1 MLWRMRVV
9 PFGWRM
15 LVAEWLFEILSEE
28 IPSRMQPM
36 AQEQLRGLA
45 ETEFQ
50 EQGLEFETIRTF
62 VTPRRLTLVVEG
74 LPLKTVERVEEK
86 KGPRVDAPAQAI
98 EGFLKT
104 AGVSREACDILDTP
118 KGQFLSVAIKQPG
131 QLTESILSKTALS
144 LLEKFRWP
152 KSMRWR
158 SSSITWVRPL
168 RGLLCLFDGK
178 VVSFSYAGIEASNS
192 TQGHRFLAPTPFEVQ
207 NFKDYEKKLHDHF
220 VILDWQER
228 RQIIKAGVSK
238 VAGEL
243 TPLKDESLLDEV
255 TGLVEWPVA
264 LKGKVDKHFMNLPLE
279 VITTPMRVHQRYFPL
294 MNREGKLAPYFGV
307 VANVEAPDQGKA
319 IIIGNERVLRARLA
333 DAQFFWEQDQKHPLE
348 RFNLSL
354 KTRLFHQHLGSVFT
368 KVERL
373 VTLCMRMAEKAGTDP
388 RIMARAALLSKADL
402 ASQMVNEFPE
412 LQGIMGRYYAQNQKE
427 NAEVAQALEEQY
439 WPKTSGGK
447 TPDALPS
454 LILAM
459 ADRLDTLVGFFAI
472 GIAPTGSKDPFALR
486 RAGLGLI
493 ALALNP
499 SFSLSML
506 ETLGWSY
513 DCYPWDELAVPQLK
527 DREET
532 LADLWKFLLE
542 RFKFFLRDVQESP
555 YDHVEAV
562 LSVADQNPNL
572 FDLSLR
578 VKALD
583 QLMDGE
589 DGKNLLVAYKRAS
602 NILKIEEDKDKCT
615 YEGQVNKEL
624 FDLDE
629 ESEFFKSLSQKLPEI
644 EGFVKKGDFVK
655 AVQDLAT
662 LRPVVDRFFD
672 KVVVNTEDKN
682 KRVNRLHLLA
692 YFRKTLHQLADFSK
706 IES

>member
-1 MLWRMRVV
+1 M
-9 PFGWRM
+9 
-15 LVAEWLFEILSEE
+15 AEWLFEILSEE
-28 IPSRMQPM
+28 IPSRMQEA
-36 AQEQLRGLA
+36 AQEQLKSLA
-45 ETEFQ
+45 ETELQ
-50 EQGLEFETIRTF
+50 AEGLGFETIRTF

-74 LPLKTVERVEEK
+74 LPLKTPERVEEK
-86 KGPRVDAPAQAI
+86 KGPRVGAPVQAI

-118 KGQFLSVAIKQPG
+118 KGQFLSVTIKQSG
-131 QLTESILSKTALS
+131 QLTESILSKMALS

-152 KSMRWR
+152 KSMRWG
-158 SSSITWVRPL
+158 SSPITWVRPL
-168 RGLLCLFDGK
+168 RGLLCVFNGK
-178 VVSFSYAGIEASNS
+178 VVSFSYAGIESSNT

-207 NFKDYEKKLHDHF
+207 NFKDYKKKLRDHF

-228 RQIIKAGVSK
+228 RQIVQAGVAK

-255 TGLVEWPVA
+255 TGLVEWPVP
-264 LKGKVDKHFMNLPLE
+264 LKGKVDEHFMNLPLE

-294 MNREGKLAPYFGV
+294 MDNQGKLAPYFGV
-307 VANVEAPDQGKA
+307 VANVEAPDQGKT
-319 IIIGNERVLRARLA
+319 IVIGNERVLRARLA
-333 DAQFFWEQDQKHPLE
+333 DAQFFWEQDQKQPLE
-348 RFNLSL
+348 HFNVSL
-354 KTRLFHQHLGSVFT
+354 KTRLFHQHLGSVFA

-373 VTLCMRMAEKAGTDP
+373 VKLSTQMAERGGADP
-388 RIMARAALLSKADL
+388 KIVGRAALLSKADL

-412 LQGIMGRYYAQNQKE
+412 VQGIMGRYYAQNQKE
-427 NAEVAQALEEQY
+427 NAEVARALEEQY
-439 WPKTSGGK
+439 WPKASGGK
-447 TPDALPS
+447 TPDTLPS

-472 GIAPTGSKDPFALR
+472 GITPTGSKDPFALR

-499 SFSLSML
+499 RFTLSML
-506 ETLGWSY
+506 EALGWAY
-513 DCYPWDELAVPQLK
+513 ECYPWNEFAIPQLK
-527 DREET
+527 NKEET

-542 RFKFFLRDVQESP
+542 RFKFFLRDVQGSP
-555 YDHVEAV
+555 YDHVDAV
-562 LSVADQNPNL
+562 LSVANQNPNL

-602 NILKIEEDKDKCT
+602 NILKIEEDKDKCI
-615 YEGQVNKEL
+615 YEGQVKEEL

-629 ESEFFKSLSQKLPEI
+629 ESELFKNLSQKLPEI
-644 EGFVKKGDFVK
+644 EDFVKKGEFVK

-662 LRPVVDRFFD
+662 LRSVIDRFFD

-692 YFRKTLHQLADFSK
+692 YFRRTLHQVADFSK
-706 IES
+706 IEG

>member
-1 MLWRMRVV
+1 M
-9 PFGWRM
+9 F
-15 LVAEWLFEILSEE
+15 VAEWLFEILSEE

-36 AQEQLRGLA
+36 AQEQLKSLA
-45 ETEFQ
+45 EAELQTE
-50 EQGLEFETIRTF
+50 GLGFETIRTF

-74 LPLKTVERVEEK
+74 LPLKTAERTEEK

-104 AGVSREACDILDTP
+104 AGVSREACAILDTP
-118 KGQFLSVAIKQPG
+118 KGQFLSVTIKQPG
-131 QLTESILSKTALS
+131 QVTEHILSKVALT
-144 LLEKFRWP
+144 LLEKFQWP
-152 KSMRWR
+152 KSMRWG
-158 SSSITWVRPL
+158 SSSVTWVRPL
-168 RGLLCLFDGK
+168 RGFLCVFDGK
-178 VVSFSYAGIEASNS
+178 VVSFSYAGIEASNR

-207 NFKDYEKKLHDHF
+207 NFKDYEKKLREHF
-220 VILDWQER
+220 VILNWQER
-228 RQIIKAGVSK
+228 RQIVKTDVAK

-243 TPLKDESLLDEV
+243 TPLKDEVLLDDV

-264 LKGKVDKHFMNLPLE
+264 LKGKVDEHFMNLPLE
-279 VITTPMRVHQRYFPL
+279 VITTPMRIHQRYFPL
-294 MNREGKLAPYFGV
+294 MDGQGKLAPFFGLI
-307 VANVEAPDQGKA
+307 ANVDAPDQGKA
-319 IIIGNERVLRARLA
+319 IVIGNERVLRARLA

-348 RFNLSL
+348 HFNVSL
-354 KTRLFHQHLGSVFT
+354 KTRLFHQHLGSVFA

-373 VTLCMRMAEKAGTDP
+373 VKLSTRMAEKAGTDP
-388 RIMARAALLSKADL
+388 KIVGRAALLSKADL
-402 ASQMVNEFPE
+402 TSQMVNEFPE
-412 LQGIMGRYYAQNQKE
+412 VQGIMGRYYAQNQKE
-427 NAEVAQALEEQY
+427 NPEVAQALEEQY
-439 WPKTSGGK
+439 WPKVSGGGI
-447 TPDALPS
+447 PDALPS

-472 GIAPTGSKDPFALR
+472 GITPTGSKDPFALR

-499 SFSLSML
+499 RFTLSML
-506 ETLGWSY
+506 ETIGWAY
-513 DCYPWDELAVPQLK
+513 DCYSWDELAVPQLK
-527 DREET
+527 SKKET

-542 RFKFFLRDVQESP
+542 RFKFFLRDVQGSP

-562 LSVADQNPNL
+562 LNVADQNPNL

-602 NILKIEEDKDKCT
+602 NILKIEEEKDNCT
-615 YEGQVNKEL
+615 YEGQVKEEL
-624 FDLDE
+624 FDLGE
-629 ESEFFKSLSQKLPEI
+629 ETELFKNLSQKLPEI
-644 EGFVKKGDFVK
+644 EGFVKKGEFVK

-672 KVVVNTEDKN
+672 KVVVNTDDKN
-682 KRVNRLHLLA
+682 KRINRLHLLA
-692 YFRKTLHQLADFSK
+692 YFRKTLHQVADFSK
-706 IES
+706 IEG